1 MCTFTI
7 KLRDQL
13 ITVVDTNDDVSLLGE
28 DHKDIEWRITDDE
41 WFEILAEA
49 RSRGYETDFWAY
61 DPPECDEPSTPK
73 FPNVCVQL
81 TGQEGNVFSI
91 LGRVQRG
98 LKEGD
103 VSDENI
109 SAFWD
114 ELSAVHSYDEALQ
127 IIMHWVRVS

>member
-1 MCTFTI
+1 MCNFTI

-13 ITVVDTNDDVSLLGE
+13 ITVVETNDDVSLLGE

-49 RSRGYETDFWAY
+49 ESRGHETDFWAY
-61 DPPECDEPSTPK
+61 DPPESDEPSTPK

-98 LKEGD
+98 LKEGG
-103 VSDENI
+103 VSDEDV
-109 SAFWD
+109 SAFW
-114 ELSAVHSYDEALQ
+114 EEVSEAHSYEEALQ
-127 IIMHWVRVS
+127 IIMRWVHVS